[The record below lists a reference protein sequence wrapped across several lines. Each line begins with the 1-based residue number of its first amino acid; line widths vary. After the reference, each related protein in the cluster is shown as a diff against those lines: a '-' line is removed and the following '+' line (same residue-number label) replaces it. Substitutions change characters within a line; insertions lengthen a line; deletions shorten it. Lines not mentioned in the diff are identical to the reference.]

1 MKKRVSVYIVTGMC
15 CDREGEESIYP
26 QGLNIKSSSAEFQSI
41 YWQCVVVFFAT
52 SVRNN
57 PSANHLLCT
66 NAEKLPN
73 LGNFNME
80 EFFANIGVK
89 VAQLPFTYKHPLE
102 YFHAFRS
109 TYFKFDIVKYLK
121 NNSES
126 NDICM
131 SLDSD
136 CVWVNSV
143 DRMIEAIEKNGIA
156 TYERFYPED
165 QAINGLTR
173 GEMQKIYSELG
184 YNIEQAPPY
193 FGAEFIGG
201 TGENIKKLS
210 EEIDLIWNISL
221 ERFAQGKSKFNT
233 EEQMLTYIYNKQGYA
248 PGTANPYLERIWT
261 SAQFYT
267 ASKSNFQLDVWHL
280 PAEKTRGIK
289 RLFLQVSNPK
299 SLFWTLPVGEE
310 FMKYVGRY
318 VGIPKRNIS
327 KIIVETL
334 EDRKSGIQRRLS
346 HVKNL
351 IKG

>member
-1 MKKRVSVYIVTGMC
+1 MC

-26 QGLNIKSSSAEFQSI
+26 QAQGLNVKSSSADFQSI
-41 YWQCVVVFFAT
+41 YWQCAVVFFAS

-57 PSANHLLCT
+57 PSANHILCT

-80 EFFANIGVK
+80 DFFAQIGVK
-89 VAQLPFTYKHPLE
+89 VAQLPFSYKHPLE
-102 YFHAFRS
+102 YFPAFRS

-126 NDICM
+126 NDICL

-156 TYERFYPED
+156 TYERYYQED
-165 QAINGLTR
+165 EAINGLNR
-173 GEMQKIYSELG
+173 LEMQKIYHELG
-184 YNIEQAPPY
+184 YKIEQPPRY
-193 FGAEFIGG
+193 FGAEFIGS
-201 TGENIKKLS
+201 TGANVKKLS
-210 EEIDLIWNISL
+210 EEIDEIWNISL

-233 EEQMLTYIYNKQGYA
+233 EEQMLSYIYNKQGYA

-261 SAQFYT
+261 AAQFYT
-267 ASKSNFQLDVWHL
+267 ASKSNFKLDVWHL
-280 PAEKTRGIK
+280 PAEKAKGIT
-289 RLFLQVSNPK
+289 RLFLEVSNSK

-310 FMKYVGRY
+310 FMKYAAGY
-318 VGIPKRNIS
+318 LGIPKPNIS
-327 KIIVETL
+327 KIILDTL
-334 EDRKSGIQRRLS
+334 QNRKAGIKKRLS
-346 HVKNL
+346 QVENMLKL
-351 IKG
+351 

>member
-1 MKKRVSVYIVTGMC
+1 MKNRGSVYIVTGMS
-15 CDREGEESIYP
+15 CDQEGEESIYP
-26 QGLNIKSSSAEFQSI
+26 QGLNIKSSSAQFQSI
-41 YWQCVVVFFAT
+41 YWQCVVVFFGS

-57 PSANHLLCT
+57 PSANHILCT
-66 NAEKLPN
+66 NAEKFPN

-89 VAQLPFTYKHPLE
+89 MAHLPFTYKHPLE

-126 NDICM
+126 NDICI

-143 DRMIEAIEKNGIA
+143 DRMIEAIEKNGRA
-156 TYERFYPED
+156 TYERFYQED

-173 GEMQKIYSELG
+173 GQLQKIFDELG
-184 YNIEQAPPY
+184 YNIDHAHRY
-193 FGAEFIGG
+193 FGANFIGG
-201 TGENIKKLS
+201 SGENIKKIS
-210 EEIDLIWNISL
+210 QKIELIWNICL
-221 ERFAQGKSKFNT
+221 ERFAQGKSKFNR
-233 EEQMLTYIYNKQGYA
+233 EEQMLTYSYNKQRYA
-248 PGTANPYLERIWT
+248 PGTANPYIERIWT
-261 SAQFYT
+261 ATQFYT
-267 ASKSNFQLDVWHL
+267 ASTSNFQLDVWHR

-310 FMKYVGRY
+310 FMKYVAGY
-318 VGIPKRNIS
+318 LGIPKRNIS
-327 KIIVETL
+327 QIIVDTL
-334 EDRKSGIQRRLS
+334 EYRKSGIKRRLS